1 MADAG
6 PGLDTGHRGVF
17 HTGADQ
23 PGTAAGNQQIHQT
36 VCRHQLVGGSV
47 GSVLNQADGTFR
59 QAGTDQTAAHSVDNG
74 MAAGPGIAPAAQ
86 HTGAA
91 GFQGQRGGVGSHV
104 GAAFINNGD
113 HAHGHRGFFNQQPVR
128 PHNFA

>member
-1 MADAG
+1 MYQAHFLGIAHAGAAGFGVLNDIHRHVQVGGFVHIYMADAG
-6 PGLDTGHRGVF
+6 PGLDTGYRGVF

-59 QAGTDQTAAHSVDNG
+59 QAGTG
-74 MAAGPGIAPAAQ
+74 
-86 HTGAA
+86 
-91 GFQGQRGGVGSHV
+91 
-104 GAAFINNGD
+104 
-113 HAHGHRGFFNQQPVR
+113 
-128 PHNFA
+128 